1 LTAESIYSGNQVIEE
16 ITNGVTKRYLVG
28 LGLDDV
34 WASRIGSTD
43 EFLLKDALN
52 GSVMAVVDPT
62 SQAVKTGYGY
72 SPFGTTYKSN
82 TNSNNNLLFTGR
94 ELDLGGTVYYFRGRY
109 YNTGFQRFLSED
121 PIGFAGG
128 DTNLYRYVGNT
139 PLVGSDP
146 TGLADTVLVGG
157 ITASQGGSGNNGGF
171 SLFDFFGGLLSNFFG
186 GSQIPNR
193 KPANTGG
200 LSDHGAPDFKVSAR
214 ARNSQYA
221 CSKYTTF
228 DCSAVDSEQIDGQQ
242 NVFKSENGP
251 SGGKPAVPGDN
262 YNPEVVKGRIEAGRS
277 FWANNLTPLEQQVS
291 RRVGTKNIEIIRNL
305 NIKVTEFI
313 SRFRKASILRE
324 FPGELLGDTTLEEAI
339 ASDRTKV
346 IKLLTDG
353 RFSK

>member
-1 LTAESIYSGNQVIEE
+1 LRPLLSITDLSLDSVFGSRQV
-16 ITNGVTKRYLVG
+16 
-28 LGLDDV
+28 
-34 WASRIGSTD
+34 STD
-43 EFLLKDALN
+43 YFLLKDALN
-52 GSVMAVVDPT
+52 GSVMAVVDT
-62 SQAVKTGYGY
+62 SIQTVKTGYGY
-72 SPFGTTYKSN
+72 TPFGTAFKSN
-82 TNSNNNLLFTGR
+82 NNSNNNLLFTGR
-94 ELDLGGTVYYFRGRY
+94 ELDLGGTVYYFRGHY
-109 YNTGFQRFLSED
+109 YNAGFQRFLSED

-128 DTNLYRYVGNT
+128 DTNLYRYVGNN
-139 PLVGSDP
+139 PLIGGDP
-146 TGLADTVLVGG
+146 TGLCID
-157 ITASQGGSGNNGGF
+157 ASNCNSSGFN
-171 SLFDFFGGLLSNFFG
+171 LFDFFGSLLSNFFG
-186 GSQIPNR
+186 GPRPPTGNPSMEPMS
-193 KPANTGG
+193 TGG
-200 LSDHGAPDFKVSAR
+200 QSTHGVKVSAR

-277 FWANNLTPLEQQVS
+277 FRANNLTPLEQQVS
-291 RRVGTKNIEIIRNL
+291 RRVGTRNIEIIRNL

-324 FPGELLGDTTLEEAI
+324 FPCELLGDTTLEEAI